1 VIVLIAERTFDG
13 SFVFAAV
20 RAIATQYPGPDDVR
34 VDVGASHLK
43 LGPAYKCEP
52 SKDCLAALAEFGDV
66 HLTTDPPD
74 QGHTGPGSN
83 ERTA

>member
-1 VIVLIAERTFDG
+1 MIVLTAERTFDG
-13 SFVFAAV
+13 TFVFAAV
-20 RAIATQYPGPDDVR
+20 RAIATQYPGHIDVR
-34 VDVGASHLK
+34 VDVGASRLK

-52 SKDCLAALAEFGDV
+52 SKDCLAALGEFGDV
-66 HLTTDPPD
+66 HVTTDQPD